1 MGRADIQGK
10 VAVRMPHDERVERN
24 FIIQQG
30 LPEPPPGSCQLLTA
44 ALLFQPR
51 VVAVLLLAAV
61 FTQSS
66 PGFLALAC
74 VLWWSAAFP
83 SLSPFDALYRL
94 YARRKPD
101 AAPVPRAEPP
111 RRFAQ
116 ALAGTFAAVIS
127 LALNQEWRELAY
139 GAQLFFMLAVAALA
153 YGRLCVGSFV
163 YFVLRGQLRFA
174 MRTLPWGGG
183 V

>member
-1 MGRADIQGK
+1 MGRADLQGK

-30 LPEPPPGSCQLLTA
+30 LPAPPPGSCQLLTA

-51 VVAVLLLAAV
+51 VVALLLLAAV

-101 AAPVPRAEPP
+101 AAPLPGAEPP

-127 LALNQEWRELAY
+127 LALSQEWRVLAY

-153 YGRLCVGSFV
+153 YGRLCVGSFF

-174 MRTLPWGGG
+174 LRTLPWGGG